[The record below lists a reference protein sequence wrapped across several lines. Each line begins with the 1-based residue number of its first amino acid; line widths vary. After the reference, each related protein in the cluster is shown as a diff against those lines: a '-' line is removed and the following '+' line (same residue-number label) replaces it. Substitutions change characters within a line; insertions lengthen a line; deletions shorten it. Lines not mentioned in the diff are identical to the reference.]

1 MHRTILRIY
10 KKDNL
15 GFINKDESYI
25 LEDIINIMKNFNP
38 KDKSLE
44 TTIYAI
50 NSEINH
56 KYSSNLYYF
65 QSYVCKEILNNRSFI
80 FTLENLRLSG

>member
-15 GFINKDESYI
+15 GFIKKDKSYI
-25 LEDIINIMKNFNP
+25 LEDIINIMKDFNP

-44 TTIYAI
+44 TTILCY
-50 NSEINH
+50 
-56 KYSSNLYYF
+56 
-65 QSYVCKEILNNRSFI
+65 
-80 FTLENLRLSG
+80 

>member
-25 LEDIINIMKNFNP
+25 LEDIINIMNGLI
-38 KDKSLE
+38 KS
-44 TTIYAI
+44 
-50 NSEINH
+50 
-56 KYSSNLYYF
+56 KYY
-65 QSYVCKEILNNRSFI
+65 KIA
-80 FTLENLRLSG
+80 